1 MILIFKKIIFLFIS
15 SQIFKYFNKI
25 VHIIILM
32 MQKELYSELYLAKFS
47 DISRSFYILYSYHY
61 ILLKMIIN
69 AFLYELN
76 EQLNKTK
83 NHQS

>member
-1 MILIFKKIIFLFIS
+1 
-15 SQIFKYFNKI
+15 
-25 VHIIILM
+25 